1 MTHPPLAVPPAPPPR
16 KEAPLFARVLA
27 WLVPVAIAFALLVGA
42 LQLGRWALSLSTSSG
57 RASPWSAG
65 GLLSAGGALWL
76 LHAPAT
82 HGARRAAGRA
92 LATGAVG
99 LGLVGLTREA
109 PGGELGLVL
118 TGLSLWTLHVRTR
131 RGGAPARWLASC
143 AALVAVWGLI
153 AGLYQGH
160 WFGLPPLNTVTGAS
174 RAPGPPVSLALLLL
188 SGGLLSL
195 HPEQGVMG
203 ALLRDDLGGHS
214 ARRLLFAVLVV
225 VPAVGAAR
233 ILGERLGFY
242 GTTEGITLLVLVT
255 MAAFLTVTLWNAN
268 ALSRLDASRRR
279 MEQSLRLSQARFG
292 GIVTH
297 AADAIISI
305 DAAQRIILFNASAER
320 IFGYSAS
327 EVLGQPLDVLLP
339 ENLRELH
346 TRHVRHFAQGTVTP
360 RHMGER
366 LPILGQR
373 KGGERFPAE
382 ASISKLNVDGTLLLT
397 VILRDISARRRAED
411 LLRLSEERFRTAFE
425 GAPVGMALVDLD
437 GRFLHVN
444 AALCELV
451 GYTREELLSRS
462 FQDLTAPEDVA
473 LDQENAARMR
483 RGEIRSFQ
491 REKHYLRKD
500 GRRIAI
506 LVWSAVVRDAAGRPV
521 HFISQMQDITERQEL
536 EQAWRFLA
544 DVGPR
549 LAASLSS
556 QTTLATVAQ
565 LTVPALADWCV
576 VACVDGSG
584 RLHRVER
591 AASDPRVAE
600 RLRTLGEAYG
610 TQPLPPDRITASVL
624 RTGRPVLLPEV
635 PPEMFEAVA
644 VDARHLEQ
652 LRQLAPRSAIIVPL
666 HSRDRNLGVI
676 LLATSG
682 SGRRYGAR
690 ELAQAEEL
698 ARRAALA
705 IDNARLYERSEQATR
720 MREEVLRVVAHD
732 LRAPL
737 NVIQLSAN
745 MLEKGLPEGGGARHR
760 LETLQKS
767 VQRANRL
774 IQDLLDVARMDG
786 GVLPVERKPLEV
798 APLIQEVMEQ
808 HRGLAEARSLRLQ
821 AHVPEAVPR
830 VLADP
835 ERLLQILSNLLGNA
849 LKFTPEGGHIL
860 LRVQPEAGQV
870 RFLVTDTGPG
880 IAADDRPRIFER
892 FWQAGPKRKEGAGL
906 GLAIV
911 KGLVEA
917 HGGQVGVQ
925 SAPGAGSTFFFTL
938 PTAEAADAH
947 AGTHAGNAP

>member
-1 MTHPPLAVPPAPPPR
+1 MTRPPLVIRPAPSPR
-16 KEAPLFARVLA
+16 KGTLRFARMVA
-27 WLVPVAIAFALLVGA
+27 WLVPVASAFALLVGV
-42 LQLGRWALSLSTSSG
+42 LLWGGWALSSSWPPD
-57 RASPWSAG
+57 RAAPWSAG
-65 GLLSAGGALWL
+65 GLIFAGGALWL
-76 LHAPAT
+76 LHPRDAHA
-82 HGARRAAGRA
+82 GRRAAGRG
-92 LATGAVG
+92 LATVAGVMGGVA
-99 LGLVGLTREA
+99 LTRESV
-109 PGGELGLVL
+109 GGGLCLVL
-118 TGLSLWTLHVRTR
+118 TGLSLWSLNVRTR
-131 RGGAPARWLASC
+131 GGRSPARWLASC
-143 AALVAVWGLI
+143 AAMLAAWELLG
-153 AGLYQGH
+153 GLYQHH
-160 WFGLPPLNTVTGAS
+160 WFGLPPLNTVPEVS
-174 RAPGPPVSLALLLL
+174 RAPWLPMSLALLLL
-188 SGGLLSL
+188 AWGLLSL

-203 ALLRDDLGGHS
+203 TLLREDLGGHS
-214 ARRLLFAVLVV
+214 ARRLLLAVLVV
-225 VPAVGAAR
+225 VPTAGAAR
-233 ILGERLGFY
+233 LLGERLGLY
-242 GTTEGITLLVLVT
+242 GTTEGSTLFVLVT
-255 MAAFLTVTLWNAN
+255 MAAFLAVALWNAN

-279 MEQSLRLSQARFG
+279 TEQSLRLSQARFG

-297 AADAIISI
+297 AADAIISV
-305 DAAQRIILFNASAER
+305 DASQRIILFNESAER
-320 IFGYSAS
+320 IFGHPAS
-327 EVLGQPLDVLLP
+327 EALGQPLDILLP
-339 ENLRELH
+339 ESLRDIH
-346 TRHVRHFAQGTVTP
+346 ARHVRHFMRGPVTS

-366 LPILGQR
+366 LPIVGQR

-382 ASISKLNVDGTLLLT
+382 ASISRLDVDGTLLLT
-397 VILRDISARRRAED
+397 VILRDISERRKAED
-411 LLRLSEERFRTAFE
+411 QLRLSEARFRTSFE
-425 GAPVGMALVDLD
+425 GAPVGMALVGLD

-451 GYTREELLSRS
+451 GYSREELLSRS
-462 FQDLTAPEDVA
+462 FQDLTAPEDLA

-483 RGEIRSFQ
+483 RGELTSFQ

-506 LVWSAVVRDAAGRPV
+506 LLWGAVVRDAEGRPL

-556 QTTLATVAQ
+556 RTTLATVAR
-565 LTVPALADWCV
+565 LPVPVLADWCV
-576 VACVDGSG
+576 VACLDAGG
-584 RLHRVER
+584 RLHHVES
-591 AASDPRVAE
+591 AAEDPWMAE
-600 RLRTLGEAYG
+600 RLRTLGAAYG
-610 TQPLPPDRITASVL
+610 QEPRPPDPVTASVL
-624 RTGRPVLLPEV
+624 RTGRSLLLPEV
-635 PPEMFEAVA
+635 PPEVFEAAA

-652 LRQLAPRSAIIVPL
+652 LRALEPRSAILVPL
-666 HSRDRNLGVI
+666 RSRDRNLGVI

-705 IDNARLYERSEQATR
+705 IDNARLYERSEQAIR

-737 NVIQLSAN
+737 NVIQLSAS
-745 MLEKGLPEGGGARHR
+745 MLRKDLPEGDGARHR

-786 GVLPVERKPLEV
+786 GILPVERKPLEV
-798 APLIQEVMEQ
+798 ASLIQEALEQ

-821 AHVPEAVPR
+821 AHVPDGVPR

-835 ERLLQILSNLLGNA
+835 ERLSQILSNLLGNA
-849 LKFTPEGGHIL
+849 LKFTPEGGHVL

-880 IAADDRPRIFER
+880 IAAEDRPRIFER

-917 HGGQVGVQ
+917 HGGQVGVE

-938 PTAEAADAH
+938 PVAEAADAH
-947 AGTHAGNAP
+947 ASAHA

>member
-1 MTHPPLAVPPAPPPR
+1 
-16 KEAPLFARVLA
+16 
-27 WLVPVAIAFALLVGA
+27 
-42 LQLGRWALSLSTSSG
+42 
-57 RASPWSAG
+57 
-65 GLLSAGGALWL
+65 
-76 LHAPAT
+76 
-82 HGARRAAGRA
+82 
-92 LATGAVG
+92 LATGVVG
-99 LGLVGLTREA
+99 MGLMGLTREI
-109 PGGELGLVL
+109 PGGGLGLVL
-118 TGLSLWTLHVRTR
+118 TGLSLWTLRVRTR
-131 RGGAPARWLASC
+131 RGGSPARWLASF

-153 AGLYQGH
+153 AGLYQEH
-160 WFGLPPLNTVTGAS
+160 WFGLPPLNAVTGAS
-174 RAPGPPVSLALLLL
+174 RAPGLPLSLALLLL
-188 SGGLLSL
+188 SGALLSL

-203 ALLRDDLGGHS
+203 VLLRDDLGGHS

-233 ILGERLGFY
+233 LLGERLGLY
-242 GTTEGITLLVLVT
+242 GTTEGSTLFVLAT
-255 MAAFLTVTLWNAN
+255 MASFLAVALWNAS
-268 ALSRLDASRRR
+268 ALSRLDASQRRT
-279 MEQSLRLSQARFG
+279 EQSLRLSQARFG

-320 IFGYSAS
+320 IFGYPAS

-339 ENLRELH
+339 ENLREVH
-346 TRHVRHFAQGTVTP
+346 ARHVRNFVRGPVTS

-373 KGGERFPAE
+373 KDGERFPAE
-382 ASISKLNVDGTLLLT
+382 ASISKLSVDGTLLLT

-437 GRFLHVN
+437 GRFLLVN

-451 GYTREELLSRS
+451 GYSREELLSRS
-462 FQDLTAPEDVA
+462 FQELTAPEEVA
-473 LDQENAARMR
+473 QDQENAARMR
-483 RGEIRSFQ
+483 RGELRSFQ
-491 REKHYLRKD
+491 REKHYVRKD

-506 LVWSAVVRDAAGRPV
+506 LMWSAVVRDAAGRPL

-536 EQAWRFLA
+536 ERAWRFLA

-556 QTTLATVAQ
+556 RTTVATVAE

-576 VACVDGSG
+576 VACLDGSG
-584 RLHRVER
+584 RLHHVEC
-591 AASDPRVAE
+591 AASEPRMAE

-652 LRQLAPRSAIIVPL
+652 LRQLAPRSVIVVPL
-666 HSRDRNLGVI
+666 RSRDRNLGVI

-690 ELAQAEEL
+690 ELALAEEL

-705 IDNARLYERSEQATR
+705 IDNARLFEQSEQAIR
-720 MREEVLRVVAHD
+720 LREEVLRVVAHD

-737 NVIQLSAN
+737 NVIQLSAS
-745 MLEKGLPEGGGARHR
+745 MLEKGLPEGGGVRHR
-760 LETLQKS
+760 LETLQRS

-786 GVLPVERKPLEV
+786 GVLPVERRPLEV

-808 HRGLAEARSLRLQ
+808 HRGLAEARALRLQ

-870 RFLVTDTGPG
+870 RFQVTDTGPG
-880 IAADDRPRIFER
+880 ISAEDRPRIFER

-917 HGGQVGVQ
+917 HGGQVGVE

-938 PTAEAADAH
+938 PVAEAADAH
-947 AGTHAGNAP
+947 AGTHAGSAP